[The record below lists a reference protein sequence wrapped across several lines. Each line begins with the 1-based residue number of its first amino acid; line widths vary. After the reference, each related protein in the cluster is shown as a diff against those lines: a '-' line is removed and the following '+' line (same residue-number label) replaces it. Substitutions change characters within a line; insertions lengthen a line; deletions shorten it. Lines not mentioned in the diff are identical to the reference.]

1 MRLVRPAKPR
11 GDVDVTS
18 FSDLAFL
25 LIVFFV
31 LTTTFL
37 RPQGASVSIPSQTN
51 EPERKAKHEPPT
63 INLSADKLLLDGK
76 DITMEALRERLFDM
90 NLDQLKDDQKTV
102 VLDSSADVPFHRYFR
117 VVTAVSRA
125 GGFLAILEAAEG
137 GEEGEGAAE
146 GSGAGEEASSS

>member
-1 MRLVRPAKPR
+1 MRLGRPDKPR

-37 RPQGASVSIPSQTN
+37 RPEGVSVSIPSQTHDQDRK
-51 EPERKAKHEPPT
+51 PEQDPPT
-63 INLSADKLLLDGK
+63 INLSADTLLLDGK
-76 DITMEALRERLFDM
+76 SITLEALRERLFDM
-90 NLDQLKDDQKTV
+90 KLDKVEDDRKTII
-102 VLDSSADVPFHRYFR
+102 LDSAEDVSFQRYFG

-125 GGFLAILEAAEG
+125 GGILAIMETE
-137 GEEGEGAAE
+137 
-146 GSGAGEEASSS
+146 SGAGKGGGS